1 MRFEDV
7 VEEQYNI
14 ALREGID
21 KVDFEK
27 LYNSFFDTYPEY
39 RGLYRREKK
48 VKEIEEQGFD
58 NLPNVE
64 KEPKRDIFREVG
76 LKPLETTSQESELK
90 TKLETKVEPSLI
102 HKAGLREYKYEIPK
116 PRRIPKYTDDEDI
129 DLGEF
134 TDQRFSINY
143 YLKESPIT
151 NVSGVFSNRTLQ
163 VQVPTLTTQTNI
175 PTLTQTTNQT
185 NIQQDLS
192 LQTNV
197 QQPFLPQTTVQTT
210 NQSPFLDAV
219 SQQTQTQ
226 QIQVLDVS
234 KLPTPDVKPTSNLNV
249 APKLEKQPE
258 GNVVAPFEAVINTLG
273 FLGSVVSYGVGKM
286 VEADINESLKVLKQI
301 DSDIKNGKNVIDVK
315 NKYPE
320 ALKRVGSISKL
331 ANIIG
336 DEWSIETVRKIEEKL
351 RQGIEGTQEVVI
363 TEEEEQNLKRVV
375 NIIKFRRAIAKK
387 TEPED
392 EKIWE
397 EEKYEKGVWGHS
409 WFDIEEFKART
420 VGKTVGDNIG
430 VVITSILADI
440 VTDPLLY
447 LKPVKTARLATIYY
461 KNTQEQLSTKG
472 IGKFIEAFGKGFVD
486 AYRLTDEEYAV
497 VKYLSDKRLADKL
510 ASIGV
515 VRAVR
520 ENLGSE

>member
-14 ALREGID
+14 ALKEGID

-39 RGLYRREKK
+39 RGLYRREKR

-64 KEPKRDIFREVG
+64 KKPEDIFREVG
-76 LKPLETTSQESELK
+76 LKPLEVTSQDR
-90 TKLETKVEPSLI
+90 LETQVEPSLI
-102 HKAGLREYKYEIPK
+102 HKVGLREYRYETPK
-116 PRRIPKYTDDEDI
+116 PTRPRRIPKYTDDEDF
-129 DLGEF
+129 DLDKF
-134 TDQRFSINY
+134 ADQRFGVSY

-151 NVSGVFSNRTLQ
+151 GVSGVFGTLQ
-163 VQVPTLTTQTNI
+163 VQVPTFSTQTNI
-175 PTLTQTTNQT
+175 PTFTQIADQTNQANAQQDLLLQT
-185 NIQQDLS
+185 NIQQ
-192 LQTNV
+192 Q
-197 QQPFLPQTTVQTT
+197 FLPQATIQTT
-210 NQSPFLDAV
+210 NQYPFPNAV
-219 SQQTQTQ
+219 LQQTQQ
-226 QIQVLDVS
+226 VQVLDAS
-234 KLPTPDVKPTSNLNV
+234 KLPVPDVKPTSNVNV
-249 APKLEKQPE
+249 APRLEKQPE
-258 GNVVAPFEAVINTLG
+258 GNVVAPFEAIINTLG
-273 FLGSVVSYGVGKM
+273 FLGSVVSYGIGKM
-286 VEADINESLKVLKQI
+286 VEIDINESLGILRQI
-301 DSDIKNGKNVIDVK
+301 DNDIKNGRSILDTKS
-315 NKYPE
+315 KYSE
-320 ALKRVGSISKL
+320 ALRRIGAISKL
-331 ANIIG
+331 VNIIG
-336 DEWSIETVRKIEEKL
+336 DKWSIETVRKIEDKL
-351 RQGIEGTQEVVI
+351 MQGMGGIQEVVI
-363 TEEEEQNLKRVV
+363 TEEDNQNLKKVM
-375 NIIKFRRAIAKK
+375 NIIKFKRAVAKD
-387 TEPED
+387 TDPED
-392 EKIWE
+392 ERIWE

-409 WFDIEEFKART
+409 WFDIEEFKAKV
-420 VGKTVGDNIG
+420 VGKTVGDNVG

-461 KNTQEQLSTKG
+461 KNAQEQLSTKG
-472 IGKFIEAFGKGFVD
+472 IGKFLEAFGKGFVD